1 MAKPTRFSQALADH
15 ICDRLI
21 RGETLNAICDEDGM
35 PSAGTVRYWR
45 HTNAEFKAAYEGARE
60 AQADALFDEILEI
73 VDDGRNDWMEKEG
86 RNGTY
91 IALNHEAMMR
101 SKMRAEMRLKLVAV
115 MNPKRFGDKAQLDLT
130 NSDGKLA
137 SMTPEQKA
145 VRLTAIHAAVQ
156 KRKEAAKAGKPKDDD
171 DEGFIGD
178 DGSDLA

>member
-1 MAKPTRFSQALADH
+1 MAKPTSFSQSLADH
-15 ICDRLI
+15 VCERLI
-21 RGETLNAICDEDGM
+21 RGESLTSICDEDGM
-35 PSAGTVRYWR
+35 PSTGTVYYWR
-45 HTNAEFKAAYEGARE
+45 HTNDLFRAAYEGARV
-60 AQADALFDEILEI
+60 AQAERMFDEILGI

-91 IALNHEAMMR
+91 IVLNHEAMAR
-101 SKMRAEMRLKLVAV
+101 SKMRAEMRLRMVEKMA
-115 MNPKRFGDKAQLDLT
+115 PKRFGEKTQLDLT

-145 VRLTAIHAAVQ
+145 ARLTAIHAAVQ
-156 KRKEAAKAGKPKDDD
+156 KRKEAAKAGKPRDD